1 MIPVDFSFIKNQTEA
16 SDASHIISVLIPIDI
31 HMPFIMPLHIPEVFM
46 KNVVVIIVRFSFL
59 LYWISPVHNSY
70 YNKVRKKVLIHVTL
84 SLL

>member
-59 LYWISPVHNSY
+59 LY
-70 YNKVRKKVLIHVTL
+70 LDL
-84 SLL
+84 SCSQWLL